1 MILKIL
7 RGINLNLTSR
17 QFEQLRSFETCFIE
31 YPAITEIYSI
41 FDQLRF
47 NHSLGGEPESFLLT
61 GEAGSGK
68 TALINNYLLR
78 FSVSSTWSKQPVL
91 STRVPSRINEQ
102 STLTQFLVDLN
113 GKSGGRGTRRRNEI
127 ALGEAVVKQL
137 KRKSVELIIVNEI
150 QELVE
155 FSTAEERQAIAN
167 TFKYISEEAKVSF
180 VLVGMP
186 YADVI
191 ATEPQWNSR
200 LSWRR
205 KIHYFKLLKASSHSS
220 GALPYDFDFD
230 LEQKKHFAKFVAGLS
245 ARMGFDEPPV
255 LTKNEVLFPLF
266 VMCRGECRALKH
278 FLKDALLMSFNE
290 NVDTIDK
297 VILSRTFSFKF
308 PYLDNP
314 FNCPVEDL
322 CFHQIDSGSS
332 YNLNAIA
339 SEDKILAPRFT
350 DAIPLSMLLTKNG
363 LIA

>member
-1 MILKIL
+1 MMISKVL
-7 RGINLNLTSR
+7 RGTKLNLMPK
-17 QFEQLRSFETCFIE
+17 QLERLKSFETCFIE

-68 TALINNYLLR
+68 TALINNYLSR
-78 FSVSSTWSKQPVL
+78 FQSGSTWGKQPVL

-102 STLTQFLVDLN
+102 NTLTQFLVDLD
-113 GKSGGRGTRRRNEI
+113 GKSGGRGSRRRNEI

-137 KRKSVELIIVNEI
+137 QRKSVELIIVNEV

-155 FSTAEERQAIAN
+155 FSTPEQRQAIAN

-191 ATEPQWNSR
+191 AKEPQWNSR

-205 KIHYFKLLKASSHSS
+205 KVDYFKLLKANTQSSRASTY
-220 GALPYDFDFD
+220 GFD

-245 ARMGFDEPPV
+245 SRMGFDKSPV
-255 LTKNEVLFPLF
+255 LTQNELLYPLF

-278 FLKDALLMSFNE
+278 FLKDALLMSFNQ

-297 VILSRTFSFKF
+297 ALLSRTFAFKY

-314 FNCPVEDL
+314 FECNIEEL
-322 CFHQIDSGSS
+322 RLHQIDSCSS
-332 YNLNAIA
+332 YNLNAVVA
-339 SEDKILAPRFT
+339 EDKILAPRFT
-350 DAIPLSMLLTKNG
+350 DAIPLSMLLSKSG
-363 LIA
+363 LKA

>member
-1 MILKIL
+1 MTMILKML
-7 RGINLNLTSR
+7 KGINLNLTPK
-17 QFEQLRSFETCFIE
+17 QLEQLKSFETCFIE

-68 TALINNYLLR
+68 TALINNYLSR
-78 FSVSSTWSKQPVL
+78 FQSGSTWEKQPVL

-102 STLTQFLVDLN
+102 NTLTQFLVDLDC
-113 GKSGGRGTRRRNEI
+113 KSGGRCIRRRNEI

-155 FSTAEERQAIAN
+155 FSTAEQRQVIAN
-167 TFKYISEEAKVSF
+167 TFKYISEEARVSF

-205 KIHYFKLLKASSHSS
+205 KIDYFKLLKAKSHSNRTVS
-220 GALPYDFDFD
+220 YGFD
-230 LEQKKHFAKFVAGLS
+230 LEQKKHFARFVAGLS
-245 ARMGFDEPPV
+245 SRMGFDEPPV
-255 LTKNEVLFPLF
+255 LTKNELLYPLF
-266 VMCRGECRALKH
+266 AMCRGECRALKH
-278 FLKDALLMSFNE
+278 FLKDALLTSFKDDA
-290 NVDTIDK
+290 DTIDRA
-297 VILSRTFSFKF
+297 ILSRTFVFKF
-308 PYLDNP
+308 PDLDNP
-314 FNCPVEDL
+314 FDRPLEQL
-322 CFHQIDSGSS
+322 SLHQIDSGSA
-332 YNLNAIA
+332 YHLNAITT
-339 SEDKILAPRFT
+339 EDKIVAPRFT
-350 DAIPLSMLLTKNG
+350 DAIPLSMLLSKNG
-363 LIA
+363 LKV

>member
-1 MILKIL
+1 MKLTPNQVERLK
-7 RGINLNLTSR
+7 
-17 QFEQLRSFETCFIE
+17 SFENCFIE
-31 YPAITEIYSI
+31 YDAITEIYSI

-61 GEAGSGK
+61 GETGSGK

-78 FSVSSTWSKQPVL
+78 FETGSTWSTQPVL

-102 STLTQFLVDLN
+102 NTLTQFLVDLD

-155 FSTAEERQAIAN
+155 YSTVEERQVIAN

-205 KIHYFKLLKASSHSS
+205 KIHYFKLFQANSHSS
-220 GALPYDFDFD
+220 GTASYSFD

-255 LTKNEVLFPLF
+255 LTKNEVLYPLF

-278 FLKDALLMSFNE
+278 FLKDALLMSFSE

-297 VILSRTFSFKF
+297 AILSRTFAFKY

-314 FNCPVEDL
+314 FECSLAEL
-322 CFHQIDSGSS
+322 CVNQLETGST
-332 YNLNAIA
+332 YNLNAKIA
-339 SEDKILAPRFT
+339 EDKLLAPRFT
-350 DAIPLSMLLTKNG
+350 DAIPLSMLLSKNG
-363 LIA
+363 LRV

>member
-7 RGINLNLTSR
+7 KGINLNLTPK
-17 QFEQLRSFETCFIE
+17 QFEQLKSFETCFIE

-68 TALINNYLLR
+68 TALINNYLSR
-78 FSVSSTWSKQPVL
+78 FHSGSTWGKQPVL

-102 STLTQFLVDLN
+102 NTLTQFLVDLDC
-113 GKSGGRGTRRRNEI
+113 KSGGRGVRRCNEI
-127 ALGEAVVKQL
+127 GLGEAVVKQL

-155 FSTAEERQAIAN
+155 FSTAEQRQVIAN
-167 TFKYISEEAKVSF
+167 TFKYISEEARVSF

-191 ATEPQWNSR
+191 ATESQWNSR

-205 KIHYFKLLKASSHSS
+205 KIHYFKLLKANSHSS
-220 GALPYDFDFD
+220 RTASYGFD
-230 LEQKKHFAKFVAGLS
+230 LEQKKHFARFVAGLS
-245 ARMGFDEPPV
+245 SRMGWDKQPV

-290 NVDTIDK
+290 NADTIDK
-297 VILSRTFSFKF
+297 AILSRTFAFKF

-314 FNCPVEDL
+314 FDRPLEEL
-322 CFHQIDSGSS
+322 SLHQIDSGSA
-332 YNLNAIA
+332 YNLNAMTT
-339 SEDKILAPRFT
+339 EDKILAPRFT
-350 DAIPLSMLLTKNG
+350 DAIPLSMLLSKNG
-363 LIA
+363 LRA